1 MNYQRCKKN
10 KITLIGTLAI
20 VVVVSLFLF
29 FMGKKSE
36 NNNPASTKNTADV
49 LKKIHWNKTIKVII
63 TDKTVQLLSDGIP
76 NHKRNAQY
84 VVPKPGIRVPD
95 KNTAL
100 IADDPTKAQHYDF
113 VITTTPKFA
122 SHITKAP
129 LGSIGLM
136 ISGAVLF
143 NPYEGDDKTIAMAS
157 NFCLPDANG
166 NNVWFIDA
174 CSGHPT
180 PREGMYH
187 YHGLPNCVTSQ
198 VDKPEGPSHI
208 IGIALDGFFIYG
220 SNDIH
225 GNKVDVDSLDE
236 CNGINS
242 PTPEFPEGIYHY
254 VLPGTQNETSSIRCF
269 KGKVD
274 PNQIMP
280 MPPM

>member
-1 MNYQRCKKN
+1 MKHQTCAKN
-10 KITLIGTLAI
+10 KIILIVILAI
-20 VVVVSLFLF
+20 IGVGLF
-29 FMGKKSE
+29 FTSKNYANSKTTSM
-36 NNNPASTKNTADV
+36 NTAEI
-49 LKKIHWNKTIKVII
+49 LKEIHWNKTIKI
-63 TDKTVQLLSDGIP
+63 TIQDKTVQLKSNGIP

-84 VVPKPGIRVPD
+84 LVPKPGIMVPD
-95 KNTAL
+95 KNTAV
-100 IADDPTKAQHYDF
+100 IADDPTKPQNYNF
-113 VITTTPKFA
+113 TITTTPQFA
-122 SHITKAP
+122 AHTTKAP

-143 NPYEGDDKTIAMAS
+143 NPYEADDHTIAMAS

-166 NNVWFIDA
+166 NKVWFVDA

-198 VDKPEGPSHI
+198 VDKPKGPSHI
-208 IGIALDGFFIYG
+208 IGIALDGLFIYG
-220 SNDIH
+220 ANDIH
-225 GNKVDVDSLDE
+225 GKIIDVTSLDE

-242 PTPEFPEGIYHY
+242 PTPEFPNGVYHY
-254 VLPGTQNETSSIRCF
+254 VLPGTQDETSSIRCF
-269 KGKVD
+269 KGEVD